1 MASLTA
7 KVARTSVN
15 SRSAIR
21 TAFGT
26 DVRAVRGGHHFWSAA
41 DTCKTYLVRQ
51 RILFIAVVA
60 VLLVGAFFLG
70 RDSSRQSSTPTTVA
84 TTSTSP
90 RVPLLHEQFTLLAC
104 NQATT
109 IGLEG
114 CAEHQILHY
123 DGLINHQ
130 REQLVATLRTTAA
143 RDEFINAEVNW
154 TRYRSNFCSSEASAD
169 SGGTLYPVVYAT
181 CEVSSDQRHLT
192 ALHELASQFAQS

>member
-7 KVARTSVN
+7 KVARTSVD

-21 TAFGT
+21 TAFGA
-26 DVRAVRGGHHFWSAA
+26 DVHAVRARHHFGYVN
-41 DTCKTYLVRQ
+41 DTCKTYFVRQ
-51 RILFIAVVA
+51 RILFIAIVA

-70 RDSSRQSSTPTTVA
+70 RDSSRRSSAPTTVA

-90 RVPLLHEQFTLLAC
+90 HVPVLHEPFTLLAC
-104 NQATT
+104 NQLTT

-130 REQLVATLRTTAA
+130 REQLVATLRTAAA
-143 RDEFINAEVNW
+143 RDAFINAEVNW

-169 SGGTLYPVVYAT
+169 SGGTLYPVVYAN
-181 CEVSSDQRHLT
+181 CEVNSDQRHLT
-192 ALHELASQFAQS
+192 ALHELASQFAQA